1 MFRIYRKISSL
12 ITYFTRKVVS
22 RVMGYRLSR
31 QIMAVIMVA
40 IAIFLFGGG
49 VYDIV
54 IRPDVWFYPPFHPH
68 PHEQLLGESLAIMML
83 YALGT
88 LGLILI
94 YRSGRYR
101 RNPHHA
107 SLIIWIGMA
116 LLVTVFITI
125 EVVFYRWKT
134 GLGL

>member
-1 MFRIYRKISSL
+1 MFRIYRKISSM
-12 ITYFTRKVVS
+12 IIYSMRKAIS
-22 RVMGYRLSR
+22 RIMGYRLPR
-31 QIMAVIMVA
+31 HIMAVIMLA

-54 IRPDVWFYPPFHPH
+54 IQPDVWFYPPFHPH
-68 PHEQLLGESLAIMML
+68 LHEQLLGESLAIMIL
-83 YALGT
+83 YALGA

-94 YRSGRYR
+94 YQSSRYR
-101 RNPHHA
+101 RSPRHA
-107 SLIIWIGMA
+107 SLLIWIGIV
-116 LLVTVFITI
+116 LLITVFITI